1 MKESIF
7 EDKYEKVIID
17 TVNLDSKDLLF
28 EYAAIK
34 LLLELQKLNIF
45 NHENETYR
53 TSELYDL
60 IKVKETYR
68 FLYLEILNILEKF
81 NYLIFKDQ
89 DEVVTTNKVLDTAQ
103 RLEEVLE
110 SLNEKQLRDSI
121 LDIPPMIAPYFN
133 LMEKTFPLF
142 IKVIKGEVNY
152 LSALFPNGE
161 KSYVESIYKTSTQY
175 IFNKLIASYIK
186 RVLDDIGSNGR
197 NLKILEIGA
206 GTGGTTA
213 SVLPII
219 KESNYNVEYFYTD
232 ISAGMLRIGKSQFN
246 EKFDFVSYKVLN
258 IDKDPLQQG
267 FLLNEFDIV
276 ICSNVLH
283 ATYNIDETLNNVK
296 KLMMQSNSY
305 LFINEIID
313 KLDFLT
319 VTFGLTDG
327 WWLYSDEFRTPYS
340 PIINKKTWEKL
351 LIDKGF
357 TQAILVEEIQDILD
371 LLSQNLFIYKT

>member
-45 NHENETYR
+45 NHENEKCR

>member
-17 TVNLDSKDLLF
+17 TVNLDSKGLLF

-34 LLLELQKLNIF
+34 LLLELQEFNIF
-45 NHENETYR
+45 NHENEKYR

-60 IKVKETYR
+60 IKVKEAYR

-81 NYLIFKDQ
+81 NYLIFKDE
-89 DEVVTTNKVLDTAQ
+89 DEVITTNKVLHASQ
-103 RLEEVLE
+103 RLGEVLE

-142 IKVIKGEVNY
+142 IKVVKGEVNY

-186 RVLDDIGSNGR
+186 RVLDSIGSTGR
-197 NLKILEIGA
+197 NLKILEVGA

-213 SVLPII
+213 SVLPVV

-232 ISAGMLRIGKSQFN
+232 ISGGMLRIGKSQFN
-246 EKFDFVSYKVLN
+246 EKYDFVSYKTLN
-258 IDKDPLQQG
+258 IDKDPLEQG
-267 FLLNEFDIV
+267 FLPYEFDIV

-296 KLMMQSNSY
+296 KLMVQSNGY

-351 LIDKGF
+351 LADKGF